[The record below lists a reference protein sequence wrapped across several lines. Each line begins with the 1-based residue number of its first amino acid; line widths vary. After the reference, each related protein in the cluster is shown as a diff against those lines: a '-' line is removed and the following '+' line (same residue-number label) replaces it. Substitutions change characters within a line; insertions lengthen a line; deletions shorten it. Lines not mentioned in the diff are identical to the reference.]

1 MLFQETIFLLLLMRN
16 DSRLKWANIYAFTR
30 ETCTSLRSASISKQQ
45 KLIKFS
51 KHIYIHVYMS
61 LLENEP
67 VYAYSQRRPRLL
79 IGTTP
84 TSL

>member
-1 MLFQETIFLLLLMRN
+1 MLFQETIFLLLLLSN

-51 KHIYIHVYMS
+51 KHIYIYMS
-61 LLENEP
+61 LLENKP

-84 TSL
+84 TSH

>member
-51 KHIYIHVYMS
+51 KHIYMS
-61 LLENEP
+61 LLENKP